1 MYNIKKKKKN
11 INAKQKGILSVSG
24 FLNTV
29 DFQLQLKPSME
40 IKKKKEEARTLLGV
54 LVNGSSGKITK
65 HKEKPV
71 FKLVTG
77 KAVNLGLDEEGRK
90 CHAHFT

>member
-1 MYNIKKKKKN
+1 MGVRERQPNI
-11 INAKQKGILSVSG
+11 
-24 FLNTV
+24 
-29 DFQLQLKPSME
+29 
-40 IKKKKEEARTLLGV
+40 R
-54 LVNGSSGKITK
+54 
-65 HKEKPV
+65 EKPV